1 MANNGISGV
10 TVVIVTYNS
19 SSEIVQ
25 CLKSLY
31 NNNDVKDCLEVIV
44 VDNNSNDFE
53 ITQSYIKADFPQVKI
68 LRNQSN
74 GGYGQGNNMGIKEA
88 KHPVI
93 LIMNPDVRLFK
104 PIFRAGMNEFARD
117 SNLALL
123 GMQQYNE
130 PGKKGASFL
139 VKEPTLLNLILHK
152 LCLPLCIY
160 LPRVFFI
167 SGACFFIRKT
177 DFERIGCFDENIF
190 LYGEETDINERLL
203 ADNKKISFDR
213 KLGYIHPME
222 GRGDALITLQR
233 GLSSALYICKKNNK
247 STKRLK
253 RIYYNYY
260 KMLLARSEK
269 TGDKEQATV
278 YKEFLLSL
286 EENIQ

>member
-25 CLKSLY
+25 CLTSLY
-31 NNNDVKDCLEVIV
+31 NNNDIKDCLDVIV
-44 VDNNSNDFE
+44 VDNNSKDFE
-53 ITQSYIKADFPQVKI
+53 ITQSYIKAGFPQVKLI
-68 LRNQSN
+68 RNQSN
-74 GGYGQGNNMGIKEA
+74 GGYGQGNNIGIKEA

-104 PIFRAGMNEFARD
+104 PIFSAAMNKFARE

-123 GMQQYNE
+123 GMLQFNE
-130 PGKKGASFL
+130 PGKKGASYL

-152 LCLPLCIY
+152 LCMPLCIY
-160 LPRVFFI
+160 LPKIFFI
-167 SGACFFIRKT
+167 SGACFFIRKS
-177 DFERIGCFDENIF
+177 DFERIGYFDENIF

-203 ADNKKISFDR
+203 AEKKNISFEP

-222 GRGDALITLQR
+222 GRGDSLITLQR
-233 GLSSALYICKKNNK
+233 GLVSALYICKKNNK
-247 STKRLK
+247 SAERLK

-269 TGDKEQATV
+269 ANNQEQATV
-278 YKEFLLSL
+278 YKEFLSTLAES
-286 EENIQ
+286 NQ

>member
-1 MANNGISGV
+1 MKKISII
-10 TVVIVTYNS
+10 IVTYNS
-19 SSEIVQ
+19 TKDIRG
-25 CLKSLY
+25 CLNSIY
-31 NNNDVKDCLEVIV
+31 DNNDIGEELEVIV
-44 VDNNSNDFE
+44 VDNKSKDIASLKE
-53 ITQSYIKADFPQVKI
+53 IISVDFPQVI
-68 LRNQSN
+68 LIENTQN
-74 GGYGQGNNMGIKEA
+74 GGYGQGNNVGIKQSTA
-88 KHPVI
+88 PI
-93 LIMNPDVRLFK
+93 IMIMNPDVRLFK

-222 GRGDALITLQR
+222 GRGDSLITLQR

-286 EENIQ
+286 EENNQ